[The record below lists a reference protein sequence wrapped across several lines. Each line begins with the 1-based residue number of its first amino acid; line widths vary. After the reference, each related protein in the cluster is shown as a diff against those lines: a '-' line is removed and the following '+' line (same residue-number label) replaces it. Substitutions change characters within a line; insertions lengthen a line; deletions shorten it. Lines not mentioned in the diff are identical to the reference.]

1 MNIAF
6 STLLIFLFVLPGLFF
21 TLAFYN
27 TDNKP
32 LHYIS
37 LTHKAAVSFFIT
49 FLSHVFWLFI
59 LVQGL
64 NYQINYTAFFALI
77 SGAQNSLYTS
87 AIKSIDYSELIQVII
102 YLLVVYIFAFSIG
115 KFIRYIIRKLKLDKR
130 FDILRLDSPWYY
142 LFTGYDW
149 EEGKPDGVMISACVD
164 FGGQAYLYQG
174 YLDRF
179 FLDEDGNIDRLIL
192 TGAERRKIENDKNN
206 STDQEINPRFYLID
220 GHYFVLKYSEIK
232 NLNVQFIKV
241 RLKKS

>member
-32 LHYIS
+32 LNYIS

-49 FLSHVFWLFI
+49 LLCHLFWLTI
-59 LVQGL
+59 LVQVF
-64 NYQINYTAFFALI
+64 NFQIDYTIFFVLI
-77 SGAQNSLYTS
+77 SGTQNSLYTL
-87 AIKSIDYSELIQVII
+87 AIKSIDFSELIRVIV
-102 YLLVVYIFAFSIG
+102 YLLVVYIFAFLIG
-115 KFIRYIIRKLKLDKR
+115 KFIRWGIRKLKLDKR
-130 FDILRLDSPWYY
+130 FDLLRLDSPWYY

-149 EEGKPDGVMISACVD
+149 EEGCPDGVMISACMEL
-164 FGGQAYLYQG
+164 GGQAYLYQG
-174 YLDRF
+174 YLERF
-179 FLDEDGNIDRLIL
+179 DLDEEGNIERLVL
-192 TGAERRKIENDKNN
+192 TSPERRKIENDK
-206 STDQEINPRFYLID
+206 SAPASSRFYPID

-241 RLKKS
+241 QLTE

>member
-6 STLLIFLFVLPGLFF
+6 STLLIFLFILPGLFF

-32 LHYIS
+32 LNYIS

-49 FLSHVFWLFI
+49 FLSHLFGLFI
-59 LVQGL
+59 LVQCL
-64 NYQINYTAFFALI
+64 KYQINYTAFFTLI

-87 AIKSIDYSELIQVII
+87 AIESIDYNELIHVIV
-102 YLLVVYIFAFSIG
+102 YLLLVYIIAFAIG
-115 KFIRYIIRKLKLDKR
+115 KLIRWGIRKLKLDKR

-149 EEGKPDGVMISACVD
+149 EEGQPDGVMISACMD

-174 YLDRF
+174 YLERF
-179 FLDEDGNIDRLIL
+179 FLDEEGNIERLVL
-192 TGAERRKIENDKNN
+192 TSAERRKIEDDKIGTEAQGT
-206 STDQEINPRFYLID
+206 STRFYPID

-241 RLKKS
+241 QLKE